1 MDIKKLAQEVFEIE
15 SKEIAN
21 LSKRLTDDFEKG
33 INAILQSSGKLIEI
47 GRASCRE
54 RV

>member
-1 MDIKKLAQEVFEIE
+1 MFLEI
-15 SKEIAN
+15 ID
-21 LSKRLTDDFEKG
+21 LTVDLDDFKLDKINFSVNKG
-33 INAILQSSGKLIEI
+33 EYLILIGPTGSGKLIEI